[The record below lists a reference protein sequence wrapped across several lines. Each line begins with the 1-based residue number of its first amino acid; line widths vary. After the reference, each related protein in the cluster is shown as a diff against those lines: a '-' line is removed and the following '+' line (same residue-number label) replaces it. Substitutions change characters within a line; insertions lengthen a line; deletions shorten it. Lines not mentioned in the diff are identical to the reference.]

1 MLFILNI
8 SAVLLLL
15 SSLSSK
21 FLVLSTVYYY
31 NLELL
36 QDLVAFDK
44 HQLLEV
50 VVTQVA
56 PVSQDG
62 RFSLHQTNMKLKKKK
77 VEIKINYQP
86 NWQSFQFGCQSVG
99 P

>member
-1 MLFILNI
+1 MLFIINI

-50 VVTQVA
+50 VVNQVA

-62 RFSLHQTNMKLKKKK
+62 RFSHHQTNMKLQLKKSG
-77 VEIKINYQP
+77 NQD
-86 NWQSFQFGCQSVG
+86 
-99 P
+99 